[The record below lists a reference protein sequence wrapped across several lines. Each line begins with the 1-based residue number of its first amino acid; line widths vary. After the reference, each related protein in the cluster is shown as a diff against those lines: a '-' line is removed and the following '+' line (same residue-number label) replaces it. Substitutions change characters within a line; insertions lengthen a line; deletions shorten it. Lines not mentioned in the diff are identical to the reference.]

1 MKRKRT
7 TLATLIDEDK
17 ARTYYDVRQLFVI
30 RWLERFPFMK
40 WALESW
46 IDKPW
51 RRGV

>member
-7 TLATLIDEDK
+7 TFTTLIDEDK

-30 RWLERFPFMK
+30 RWLERYPFMK

-51 RRGV
+51 RGR